1 MKMIIFDMDGV
12 LVDACE
18 WHRVALNEALQK
30 VCGYEIPKQEH
41 YTIYNGIPTRTK
53 LKILVEKG
61 LIPPGL
67 QSSIYEE
74 KQRITVKTIE
84 KHAEYRNE
92 KVEMI
97 KALKKMGLLVACYT
111 NSIRMTAELMLEKTG
126 VLSYLDFLLTNQD
139 VKNSKPHPEGYI
151 FLVNK
156 FNLKKE
162 DVLIVEDSPKGKKA
176 AYASGC
182 NVLEVSNPDEVNFK
196 LLKEHIS

>member
-1 MKMIIFDMDGV
+1 
-12 LVDACE
+12 
-18 WHRVALNEALQK
+18 
-30 VCGYEIPKQEH
+30 
-41 YTIYNGIPTRTK
+41 
-53 LKILVEKG
+53 
-61 LIPPGL
+61 
-67 QSSIYEE
+67 
-74 KQRITVKTIE
+74 
-84 KHAEYRNE
+84 
-92 KVEMI
+92 MI